1 MNPPRSLTREK
12 LQNHLLVSHILIRS
26 ISLSLP
32 LSNGSF
38 TAARMKTIATAS
50 ILRPATI
57 VSSCHP
63 VLLPLAARRTYATPG
78 GSSSASKRRSV
89 TPFND
94 DGHVPWSQL
103 SGAEKTARAAQQSF
117 NFGFILVGV
126 GLTGVVGYF
135 LFTDVFSTESKTTY
149 FNRAVDR
156 IRKDHRCLELLGEGK
171 KIRAHGEETHNRWA
185 RSRPIASTE
194 RTDPQGNHH
203 LLMHFYVSAYC
214 FLSVLVSDFITNDR
228 TAGGPAQQRLGAH
241 TSNQICWAK

>member
-1 MNPPRSLTREK
+1 
-12 LQNHLLVSHILIRS
+12 
-26 ISLSLP
+26 
-32 LSNGSF
+32 
-38 TAARMKTIATAS
+38 MKTIATAS
-50 ILRPATI
+50 NLRTATVI
-57 VSSCHP
+57 SRCHP
-63 VLLPLAARRTYATPG
+63 VLLSLAARRNYATPG
-78 GSSSASKRRSV
+78 GSSTTSKRRAV

-94 DGHVPWSQL
+94 DGHVPWTQL

-126 GLTGVVGYF
+126 SLTGVVGYF

-203 LLMHFYVSAYC
+203 LLMHFYLDGPLNKGSAHIHLIRY
-214 FLSVLVSDFITNDR
+214 
-228 TAGGPAQQRLGAH
+228 AGRSEHEYKYFYVDIKGQQRIYLENADAI
-241 TSNQICWAK
+241 SNEDGGRKGTKLFGIKWS

>member
-1 MNPPRSLTREK
+1 
-12 LQNHLLVSHILIRS
+12 
-26 ISLSLP
+26 
-32 LSNGSF
+32 
-38 TAARMKTIATAS
+38 MKTIATAS
-50 ILRPATI
+50 ILRPAAVI
-57 VSSCHP
+57 P
-63 VLLPLAARRTYATPG
+63 ALLPLAARRNYATPG
-78 GSSSASKRRSV
+78 GSSSTSKRRSV

-94 DGHVPWSQL
+94 DGHVPWTQL

-117 NFGFILVGV
+117 NFGFIVVGV

-156 IRKDHRCLELLGEGK
+156 IRKDHRCLELLGDGK

-203 LLMHFYVSAYC
+203 LLMHFYVSAANPCVIY
-214 FLSVLVSDFITNDR
+214 
-228 TAGGPAQQRLGAH
+228 A
-241 TSNQICWAK
+241 

>member
-1 MNPPRSLTREK
+1 
-12 LQNHLLVSHILIRS
+12 
-26 ISLSLP
+26 
-32 LSNGSF
+32 
-38 TAARMKTIATAS
+38 MKTIATAS
-50 ILRPATI
+50 ILRPATVI
-57 VSSCHP
+57 SSCHP
-63 VLLPLAARRTYATPG
+63 ALLPLAARRNYATPG
-78 GSSSASKRRSV
+78 GSSSTSKRRSV

-94 DGHVPWSQL
+94 DGHVPWTQL

-203 LLMHFYVSAYC
+203 LLMHFYLEGPLNKGSAHIHLIRY
-214 FLSVLVSDFITNDR
+214 
-228 TAGGPAQQRLGAH
+228 AGHSEHEYKYFYVDIKGQQRIYLENAD
-241 TSNQICWAK
+241 AKSREDGGRKGTKLFGIKWS

>member
-1 MNPPRSLTREK
+1 
-12 LQNHLLVSHILIRS
+12 
-26 ISLSLP
+26 
-32 LSNGSF
+32 
-38 TAARMKTIATAS
+38 MKTTATAS
-50 ILRPATI
+50 ILRPATVI
-57 VSSCHP
+57 GSSCHP
-63 VLLPLAARRTYATPG
+63 VLLPLAARRNYAAQG
-78 GSSSASKRRSV
+78 GSSSALKRRSV

-135 LFTDVFSTESKTTY
+135 LFTDVFSPESKTTY

-203 LLMHFYVSAYC
+203 LLMHFYVSANW
-214 FLSVLVSDFITNDR
+214 FLVCCLTIFWNPSLIVS
-228 TAGGPAQQRLGAH
+228 
-241 TSNQICWAK
+241 

>member
-1 MNPPRSLTREK
+1 
-12 LQNHLLVSHILIRS
+12 
-26 ISLSLP
+26 
-32 LSNGSF
+32 
-38 TAARMKTIATAS
+38 MKTIATAS
-50 ILRPATI
+50 ILRPATVI
-57 VSSCHP
+57 SSCHP
-63 VLLPLAARRTYATPG
+63 ALLPLAARRNYATPG
-78 GSSSASKRRSV
+78 GSSSTSKRRSV

-94 DGHVPWSQL
+94 DGHVPWTQL

-203 LLMHFYVSAYC
+203 LMMHFYVRAPLFHFRFSAWTC
-214 FLSVLVSDFITNDR
+214 
-228 TAGGPAQQRLGAH
+228 H
-241 TSNQICWAK
+241 